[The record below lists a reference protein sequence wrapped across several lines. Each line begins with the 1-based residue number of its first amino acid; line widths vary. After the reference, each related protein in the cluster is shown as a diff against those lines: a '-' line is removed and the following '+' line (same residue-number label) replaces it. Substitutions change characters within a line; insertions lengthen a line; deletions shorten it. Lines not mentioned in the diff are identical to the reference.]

1 MEGICCVE
9 CFKDPDVRKHVEDH
23 GDDLEE
29 PCDYCGNKKGKGVD
43 VADLEPLLVP
53 VVREHYTPYD
63 ALPNY
68 RHVDPMMGES
78 LEDLLDMDF
87 EVFSEKVKDREDLLF
102 GILNSRRDY
111 KDPVEFDS
119 GSMWFGRDHDWTHVS
134 LEELRDDS
142 LSKLTD
148 AIKKHGHTIVTFAE
162 RGKLAPDVLEAY
174 NDILS
179 ELTHSSLTV
188 KTTEP
193 LWRARVG
200 DWSDVTDVQP
210 PPAHLATPGRCNFS
224 GQPVLYAASTLE
236 TAVSEVRPGKYSSVA
251 VAEFRLAKD
260 GKVCDLLAKP
270 RPVSPF
276 TDFKA
281 YQVEQRRRALAETLG
296 RALASPVRPGDEPA
310 EYLVTQVLCRMIF
323 SKGFDGIRYHSAQ
336 HDGGVNF
343 VFLDPDAAQP
353 RAGSFKLV
361 TVKKVTYEL
370 S

>member
-9 CFKDPDVRKHVEDH
+9 CFKEPNLRKYVEDH
-23 GDDLEE
+23 GEELEE
-29 PCDYCGNKKGKGVD
+29 PCHYCDNKKGNGID
-43 VADLEPLLVP
+43 ISALEALFAP

-63 ALPNY
+63 SLPNF
-68 RHVDPMMGES
+68 RHVDPMTGES

-87 EVFSEKVKDREDLLF
+87 DVFSEEVSDREDLLF

-142 LSKLTD
+142 LSKLTE
-148 AIKKHGHTIVTFAE
+148 AIKKHGHTIVNFAE
-162 RGKLAPDVLEAY
+162 RGKLTPEVLDAY

-179 ELTHSSLTV
+179 ELTHSSFTV
-188 KTTEP
+188 RTAEP
-193 LWRARVG
+193 LWRARIG
-200 DWSDVTDVQP
+200 DWADMNDVRP
-210 PPAHLATPGRCNFS
+210 PPAHKATPGRCNFG

-236 TAVSEVRPGKYSSVA
+236 TAVSEVRPGKHSSVA
-251 VAEFRLAKD
+251 VAEFRLTKD

-281 YQVEQRRRALAETLG
+281 YQREQRRRALAGTLG
-296 RALASPVRPGDEPA
+296 RMLAAPVRPGDEPA

-323 SKGFDGIRYHSAQ
+323 SKGFDGIRYHSSQ
-336 HDGGVNF
+336 DDGGVNF
-343 VFLDPDAAQP
+343 VFLDPEAAQP
-353 RAGSFKLV
+353 RAGSLKNV